1 MSKEKSDSREIS
13 FLIGGLLVHEL
24 AVIIALLLLIL
35 IDSDGPCCEGSCCHG
50 ACEVNNSDEIEPEDE
65 E

>member
-1 MSKEKSDSREIS
+1 MSKEKWGSREIS

-24 AVIIALLLLIL
+24 AVIIALLVLIL
-35 IDSDGPCCEGSCCHG
+35 TDLDEPCCEGSCCHG
-50 ACEVNNSDEIEPEDE
+50 ACEVNDSDEIVSE